1 MQSLLLADDLFPG
14 IPSGLKKNTMRNGRR
29 DIALGPLEFKPASG
43 QGASAVVNVTNVKH
57 CKAFEVSEE
66 DCRANGY
73 RDRADMMQGMKRYY
87 PDFGAENEV
96 TVIIW
101 A

>member
-14 IPSGLKKNTMRNGRR
+14 ISSGLKKNTMRNGKR
-29 DIALGPLEFKPASG
+29 DIVPGPLEFKPSSGSG
-43 QGASAVVNVTNVKH
+43 QTTVVEVTAVNH
-57 CKAFEVSEE
+57 CKAADVSDE

-73 RDRADMMQGMKRYY
+73 RNRADMLLGMKRYY
-87 PDFGAENEV
+87 PDFGLDNEV
-96 TVIIW
+96 TVISW

>member
-1 MQSLLLADDLFPG
+1 MQFLLLADDLFPG
-14 IPSGLKKNTMRNGRR
+14 LSSGLKKNSMRNGKR
-29 DIALGPLEFKPASG
+29 DIALGPLEFRPSSG
-43 QGASAVVNVTNVKH
+43 NGDPIVVEVCEVKYS
-57 CKAFEVSEE
+57 KAAEVSEE

-73 RDRADMMQGMKRYY
+73 RDRADMLLGMRHYY
-87 PDFGAENEV
+87 PDFGPESDV